1 MIKIILK
8 AILLWFTV
16 IFTMCYV
23 SAVDSLSLTGLFT
36 GLIICVGLIFSCRK
50 VIRNGYEL
58 NRLLGNRIL
67 NRIMK

>member
-1 MIKIILK
+1 MIKTVLK

-36 GLIICVGLIFSCRK
+36 GLVVCVGLILSCK
-50 VIRNGYEL
+50 AIVRNGYEL

-67 NRIMK
+67 NRIIR